1 MTQALTP
8 ANLMIRFA
16 AKNNQQKTSLP
27 KYLRVCEVILE
38 MLDAGELNPGDKL
51 PPELEL
57 ARILPVSLGTVQKAM
72 NTLTR
77 QGVLE
82 RQQGS
87 GTFVT
92 DKTSELHDLWH
103 FRFIASNGE
112 QILPVHSNAIAIEDA
127 TATGPWSAFLKNAK
141 HFAKITRHID
151 INHEFG
157 AIGQFYLDYTHCPG
171 LLDEPLEYF
180 NGVHLRDIL
189 HKRFNLSTA
198 RVNVRVGATG
208 LPDNVCQ
215 WLKLENG
222 TGGLECH
229 ILGFDIAGNPLS
241 FQHVFVPP
249 GVSLLEIRE
258 SYPLTN

>member
-1 MTQALTP
+1 MTQTITP
-8 ANLMIRFA
+8 TNLVIRFA
-16 AKNNQQKTSLP
+16 AKNNQQKLSLP
-27 KYLRVCEVILE
+27 KYLRVCEVIME
-38 MLDAGELNPGDKL
+38 MLEAGELGPGDRL

-57 ARILPVSLGTVQKAM
+57 ARLLPVSLGTVQKAM

-82 RQQGS
+82 RLQGS

-92 DKTSELHDLWH
+92 DKTCELHDLWH
-103 FRFIASNGE
+103 FRFIGSNGE
-112 QILPVHSNAIAIEDA
+112 QILPVHSNAIAAEE
-127 TATGPWSAFLKNAK
+127 TTVNGPWSTFLRNANQ
-141 HFAKITRHID
+141 FVKITRHID

-157 AIGQFYLDYTHCPG
+157 AIGQFYLNGAHCPG

-180 NGVHLRDIL
+180 DGVHLRDIL

-198 RVNVRVGATG
+198 RVNVQVRATG

-222 TGGLECH
+222 TTGLECH
-229 ILGFDIAGNPLS
+229 ILGFDITGRPLS

-249 GVSLLEIRE
+249 NVSLLEIRE
-258 SYPLTN
+258 SHPLTN